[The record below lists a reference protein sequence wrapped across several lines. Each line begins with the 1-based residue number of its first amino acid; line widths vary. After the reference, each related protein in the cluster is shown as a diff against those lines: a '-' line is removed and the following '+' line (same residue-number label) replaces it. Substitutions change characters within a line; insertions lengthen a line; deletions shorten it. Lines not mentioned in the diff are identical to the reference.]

1 MAIANSA
8 GRFFPGARI
17 LLHANKQTRQRIFL
31 LVRRNDTDPFPAPV
45 RGVVGP
51 YPIEKIVRHSKK
63 TAVMSE
69 QHDSNTNAFGHYA
82 GTVKVLLADD
92 HELVRAGIRALLEKI
107 DDVAVV
113 GEVGDG
119 REVLEFLGREA
130 PDVLLLDIS
139 MPRLNGMETLARIAR
154 EYPTVRVIVLSVHQN
169 SEYLWQA
176 INAGAAGYL
185 LKRASATELG
195 RAIKN
200 VVQGHFYLSS
210 ELSSFA
216 RHLAAMPAAMRNKPL
231 DTLTERQREI
241 LQLIAEGETTKG
253 IALLLK
259 ISCKTVE
266 YHRAQLMERL
276 NIFDLPGLVRF
287 AMRTGVIAEGA

>member
-1 MAIANSA
+1 MFKTHNFKLTTMNRSA
-8 GRFFPGARI
+8 GTIRI
-17 LLHANKQTRQRIFL
+17 
-31 LVRRNDTDPFPAPV
+31 
-45 RGVVGP
+45 
-51 YPIEKIVRHSKK
+51 
-63 TAVMSE
+63 
-69 QHDSNTNAFGHYA
+69 
-82 GTVKVLLADD
+82 LLADD

-107 DDVAVV
+107 ECVTVE

-119 REVLEFLGREA
+119 HEVLEFLQREQ

-139 MPRLNGMETLARIAR
+139 MPRLNGIETLVRITK
-154 EYPTVRVIVLSVHQN
+154 EFPSVRVIVLSVHQN

-185 LKRASATELG
+185 LKRASADELE
-195 RAIKN
+195 RAITT
-200 VVQGHFYLSS
+200 VMERRFYLCS
-210 ELSSFA
+210 ELSTLA
-216 RHLAAMPAAMRNKPL
+216 RQLPTLIATGLRNKPL
-231 DTLTERQREI
+231 DRLTDRQREI

-259 ISCKTVE
+259 ISSKTVE

-276 NIFDLPGLVRF
+276 HIFDLAGLVRF